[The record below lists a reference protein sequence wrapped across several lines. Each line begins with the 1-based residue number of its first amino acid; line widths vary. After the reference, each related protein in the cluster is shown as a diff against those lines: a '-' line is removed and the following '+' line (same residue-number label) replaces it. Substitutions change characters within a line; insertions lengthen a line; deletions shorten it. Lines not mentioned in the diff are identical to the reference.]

1 MNNLKNEIKANIMR
15 KGFTLTALN
24 AALNERFKRNNT
36 VQNLASKIN
45 NETIRYKEIIEIA
58 DVLGYKI
65 KWE

>member
-1 MNNLKNEIKANIMR
+1 MYNIKNEIKANITR
-15 KGFTLTALN
+15 KGFTITALN
-24 AALNERFKRNNT
+24 DALNEKFNRNNT
-36 VQNLASKIN
+36 VQNLSGKIN